1 MDTTATIGMTS
12 TPVLIVLLLVL
23 ALLLTGLLLSGG
35 HLDRAQA
42 GGPLADV
49 ALSDES
55 SAAVSHSI
63 SSRPPDG
70 SSLRR

>member
-23 ALLLTGLLLSGG
+23 ALLLTGLLLSEGQ
-35 HLDRAQA
+35 LDRALTERPDSEA
-42 GGPLADV
+42 
-49 ALSDES
+49 ALSDEF
-55 SAAVSHSI
+55 SASVSHLT

>member
-23 ALLLTGLLLSGG
+23 ALLLAGLLLSGG
-35 HLDRAQA
+35 GPDRAEA
-42 GGPLADV
+42 GVPHADV

-55 SAAVSHSI
+55 VGANYHLSFP
-63 SSRPPDG
+63 RLPDVP
-70 SSLRR
+70 SPRR